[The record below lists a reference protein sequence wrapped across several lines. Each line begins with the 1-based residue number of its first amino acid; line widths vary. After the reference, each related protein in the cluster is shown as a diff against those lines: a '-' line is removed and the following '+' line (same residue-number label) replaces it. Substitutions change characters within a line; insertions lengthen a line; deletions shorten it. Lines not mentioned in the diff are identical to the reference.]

1 MKTMKINL
9 VIAAWFVGILV
20 VAMVVT
26 SCGSSHVTCDAY
38 GANSISNP
46 ENQEFVEEIAFNEG
60 ILPQQV
66 SQTMFDERYGK

>member
-1 MKTMKINL
+1 MKINL

-46 ENQEFVEEIAFNEG
+46 DNAEFINEIAFNEG
-60 ILPQQV
+60 VAPQKVTQ
-66 SQTMFDERYGK
+66 SMFDARYSH